1 MSSQPPSQSPTTTK
15 SKGKASQNSQP
26 SQGLKA
32 HWDTKSTEIF
42 VKLCMEQVKAGH
54 TPGTHLDRVSWE
66 AVINKF
72 KIATGKSYVHI
83 QLKNRWDTLKNEWGL
98 WKNLLRGETGL
109 GLDPL
114 TRAIIASDDWWNLKL
129 QRYHDAAKFREK
141 PLTLADDMDILFSD
155 VFATGEWAYTPSS
168 GVFLDTKGSHTPLG
182 EDTDTKIH
190 PSKLS
195 NQCRRQKEGP
205 SKKQKG
211 NKKQSTAGELSK
223 TLNRIVDAVEA
234 SSSNG
239 TQNAAMQNPYTITE
253 CLAKISTIS
262 GVSEDDDLLVWA
274 ARLFMK
280 PSLCESFMA
289 LPNDVLRLKFIN
301 LEIALEKARIPSF
314 RD

>member
-26 SQGLKA
+26 SQGFKA
-32 HWDTKSTEIF
+32 HWDTKSIEIF
-42 VKLCMEQVKAGH
+42 VKLCVE
-54 TPGTHLDRVSWE
+54 
-66 AVINKF
+66 
-72 KIATGKSYVHI
+72 
-83 QLKNRWDTLKNEWGL
+83 
-98 WKNLLRGETGL
+98 
-109 GLDPL
+109 
-114 TRAIIASDDWWNLKL
+114 
-129 QRYHDAAKFREK
+129 QRYPDAAKFREK

-155 VFATGEWAYTPSS
+155 VSATGEWAYTPSS
-168 GVFLDTKGSHTPLG
+168 GVFLDTEGSHTPLG
-182 EDTDTKIH
+182 DDTDTEIH
-190 PSKLS
+190 PSELS

-211 NKKQSTAGELSK
+211 NKKSAAGELSK

-234 SSSNG
+234 SSSIG
-239 TQNAAMQNPYTITE
+239 TQNAAMQNPHTITE

-262 GVSEDDDLLVWA
+262 GVSEDDELLVWA

-280 PSLCESFMA
+280 PSLRESFMA

-301 LEIALEKARIPSF
+301 LEIALEKARIPGF